1 MKVVLDM
8 RITKLTPGS
17 NLRWESSRMM
27 LPEHIER
34 IRQRKE
40 EQKKVE
46 KPELDEQELIEL
58 GYVVMDSLNHELDVR
73 VVYWEEGFYKE
84 VFAVVDRVDMQ
95 TKRMKLR
102 MDEGFICIDIACL
115 KSVER
120 V

>member
-1 MKVVLDM
+1 MGIKQNDAA
-8 RITKLTPGS
+8 RTCRTNTPTK
-17 NLRWESSRMM
+17 R
-27 LPEHIER
+27 
-34 IRQRKE
+34 RK
-40 EQKKVE
+40 QKKVK

-102 MDEGFICIDIACL
+102 MDEGFIYIDIACL